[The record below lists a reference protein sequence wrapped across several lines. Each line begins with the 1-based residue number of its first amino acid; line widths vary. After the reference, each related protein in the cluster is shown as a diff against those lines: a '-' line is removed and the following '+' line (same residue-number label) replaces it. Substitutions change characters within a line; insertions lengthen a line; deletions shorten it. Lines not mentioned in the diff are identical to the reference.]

1 MLIEDNSGD
10 AYLIE
15 EYLEEFANFSYEVKN
30 VGTLNEA
37 LDILKK
43 QHFDLILSDLTL
55 PDSDGINTFI
65 RVHNQASR
73 IPVILLTELDDEAIG
88 SYAVEKGAKDFLV
101 KGQTESRLLE
111 CIIECSTERKKRFSL
126 LFDGYYS
133 IRVPELL
140 KTVSK

>member
-1 MLIEDNSGD
+1 LLIEDNSGD

-55 PDSDGINTFI
+55 PDSDGIYTFF
-65 RVHNQASR
+65 RVHNQASH

-88 SYAVEKGAKDFLV
+88 SYAVKKGAKDFLV
-101 KGQTESRLLE
+101 KGQTEGRLLE
-111 CIIECSTERKKRFSL
+111 CIIQCS
-126 LFDGYYS
+126 
-133 IRVPELL
+133 I
-140 KTVSK
+140 